1 MMKHLQ
7 RSYIGLVMIFLYLPI
22 AVLILYSFNASK
34 SRSVWAGFSLRWY
47 RDLFSNQLILTSL
60 YNTTA
65 GTEPGLSDPGH
76 RPRHLLHPLRHPQR
90 AAQAAPDG

>member
-7 RSYIGLVMIFLYLPI
+7 RSYIGLVMAFLYLPI

-47 RDLFSNQLILTSL
+47 RDLF
-60 YNTTA
+60 
-65 GTEPGLSDPGH
+65 
-76 RPRHLLHPLRHPQR
+76 
-90 AAQAAPDG
+90 